1 MRRDMSSVAAERVG
15 SYLLEESCNPVGSKV
30 WRRFGRFMSSCGAPY
45 GDYLYA
51 RFRNAVPAE
60 IIEEFDCL
68 ESAVLA
74 AAERLKESRVRREAR
89 S

>member
-1 MRRDMSSVAAERVG
+1 
-15 SYLLEESCNPVGSKV
+15 LEESCNPVGSKV
-30 WRRFGRFMSSCGAPY
+30 WRRFGRFMSGCGAPY

-60 IIEEFDCL
+60 MVEEFDCL

-74 AAERLKESRVRREAR
+74 AAERLKEANRVRG
-89 S
+89 